1 MTEAVMRSFL
11 IDEIFP
17 EDMRRLED
25 WLRERGLQSIEHLY
39 HFPLPPDL
47 LSATQRE
54 HAPACGPFYMALES
68 GPDRIRLELLVRA
81 GRSLHCEC
89 AAYAT
94 PEQELH
100 MRTCLENLL
109 SELGIRV

>member
-11 IDEIFP
+11 VDEISP

-25 WLRERGLQSIEHLY
+25 WLRKRGLQNIERLY

-68 GPDRIRLELLVRA
+68 GTDWIKLELLVRA
-81 GRSLHCEC
+81 GQSLHCEC

-109 SELGIRV
+109 RELDIRF

>member
-1 MTEAVMRSFL
+1 
-11 IDEIFP
+11 
-17 EDMRRLED
+17 
-25 WLRERGLQSIEHLY
+25 
-39 HFPLPPDL
+39 
-47 LSATQRE
+47 
-54 HAPACGPFYMALES
+54 MALES
-68 GPDRIRLELLVRA
+68 GTDWIRLELLVRA

-109 SELGIRV
+109 RELDIRF

>member
-1 MTEAVMRSFL
+1 MRSVL
-11 IDEIFP
+11 VDEISP

-25 WLRERGLQSIEHLY
+25 WLRKRGLQSIER
-39 HFPLPPDL
+39 L

-68 GPDRIRLELLVRA
+68 GPDWIRLELLVRA

-109 SELGIRV
+109 RERDIRF